1 MVDGKRVAVV
11 TRIPPTVDTQEA
23 GDWLA
28 PGITLFAVN
37 GTPVQSSGSI
47 TVAVMNAMSV
57 DPDGKARLIVEYAGP
72 SKEHTTGLLTVSAV
86 RLVNLAN
93 GIGTRTSVVD
103 GVWTT
108 TVTGVDRPEIT
119 SLRPGDVLFRDKT
132 TTTPLDGPD
141 SLEKIVAELTAAG
154 ATQTEFSV
162 IRGNKVGEAHMQ
174 LALEGE

>member
-1 MVDGKRVAVV
+1 MLLW
-11 TRIPPTVDTQEA
+11 PSA
-23 GDWLA
+23 G
-28 PGITLFAVN
+28 
-37 GTPVQSSGSI
+37 
-47 TVAVMNAMSV
+47 
-57 DPDGKARLIVEYAGP
+57 
-72 SKEHTTGLLTVSAV
+72 SKGGRTGRA
-86 RLVNLAN
+86 
-93 GIGTRTSVVD
+93 I
-103 GVWTT
+103 
-108 TVTGVDRPEIT
+108 RPEIT